1 MDINGIFVDVPAWK
15 WALSVLYTLGL
26 TLLRY
31 YGSKKW
37 ALSAIRLSVLAALC
51 FLLLEPLL
59 KSTTSEIEP
68 STIVLV
74 YDASS
79 SQWIGNDSIPRKEV
93 LNSWA
98 NEGEKLF
105 RELDYNVEVW
115 DFSKQLT
122 PRKKWECNGLRTDLS
137 SALEGIKNKYTHR
150 NVRGVV
156 ITTDGL
162 SNSGRDP
169 EFGTSTLDVPH
180 FFIGTGDTTTIR
192 DIEINQLLCNQVT
205 YLNNEFPLEI
215 RIRTR
220 TRN

>member
-1 MDINGIFVDVPAWK
+1 MDINDIIVDVPAWK
-15 WALSVLYTLGL
+15 WVLAALFTLGL
-26 TLLRY
+26 PLLRY

-37 ALSAIRLSVLAALC
+37 ALFAIRLSVLAALC

-59 KSTTSEIEP
+59 KSTISEIEP

-74 YDASS
+74 HDASS
-79 SQWIGNDSIPRKEV
+79 SQWIGKDSIPRKEA

-98 NEGEKLF
+98 HEGEKLF
-105 RELDYNVEVW
+105 SDLDYNVEVL

-122 PRKKWECNGLRTDLS
+122 PRDRWECNGSRTDLS

-180 FFIGTGDTTTIR
+180 FFIGTGDTTTIK
-192 DIEINQLLCNQVT
+192 DIEINQP
-205 YLNNEFPLEI
+205 FI
-215 RIRTR
+215 DWIF
-220 TRN
+220 